1 MLLLSYNNKKVV
13 DNMKLSEI
21 SSKDVIDDEDGTRLG
36 KIADAEIDV
45 ATGKILN
52 VNIYRSFKFLNWF
65 NNKDVIQI
73 PWNNIIKIGNDVI
86 IVENRQ
92 KRKEDI

>member
-13 DNMKLSEI
+13 DNMKLPEI

>member
-1 MLLLSYNNKKVV
+1 MLLLSYNKKKVV
-13 DNMKLSEI
+13 NNMRLSEI

-73 PWNNIIKIGNDVI
+73 PWNNIMKIGNDVI

-92 KRKEDI
+92 KRKEDV

>member
-13 DNMKLSEI
+13 YNMKLSEI

>member
-13 DNMKLSEI
+13 YNMKLSEI

-92 KRKEDI
+92 KLKEDI